1 MCGRNLGGEQMI
13 RYDIQEEELK
23 ELKEEALKQKPSI
36 YSADTISFKNKDKE
50 RLIMTSGILIS
61 HDGGVEP
68 YRVVLDG
75 DDAKKFFELLTGTV
89 PNG

>member
-1 MCGRNLGGEQMI
+1 MI
-13 RYDIQEEELK
+13 RYDIQKEELE
-23 ELKEEALKQKPSI
+23 ELKEEARRQKPSI
-36 YSADTISFKNKDKE
+36 YRADIISFKNKDKE
-50 RLIMTSGILIS
+50 HLIMTSGTLIS

-89 PNG
+89 TNG